1 MTDAAPPS
9 HLDVSA
15 LQAQCAAFKQ
25 AATGLLISSV
35 RSMDVDGIQTV
46 CSVASPGLRA
56 AVRMP
61 ESGLSPAEHLLTMP
75 DSARRAACLREIALH

>member
-1 MTDAAPPS
+1 MADAVPPS
-9 HLDVSA
+9 CPDVTV
-15 LQAQCAAFKQ
+15 LQAQLGAFKQ
-25 AATGLLISSV
+25 VATALFISSV
-35 RSMDVDGIQTV
+35 RSMDVDGIRTV

-75 DSARRAACLREIALH
+75 DGARRAACLRELALH